1 MLRAP
6 VTPEPHLVKIFLNRR
21 SLNTPCTPWKV
32 KGNFFVFHVY
42 PSPGLS
48 TIGSEV
54 LNSMK
59 KPFLKRMGDF
69 LEGKGFYIVL
79 FLCVAAIGISGYYL
93 FSSLTPDEP
102 DAPVAGTAQITVT
115 PSPRPTPV
123 DAGLMNRPAAT
134 PAPEHTVPASPAVP
148 AATPS
153 AMPSATPQPTP
164 QAAPTVFTWPVQ
176 GDILTDYSLE
186 VLSYN
191 PTMDDW
197 RTHDGLD
204 IASAA
209 GTEVKAAAAG
219 TVTAVLQDAMMGT
232 TVVVEHGGGLTS
244 TYANLASVPTVAV
257 GDTVGAGSVL
267 GSVGGTAIAESAL
280 ASHLH
285 FSMSLD
291 GSTVDP
297 LEYLPN

>member
-1 MLRAP
+1 
-6 VTPEPHLVKIFLNRR
+6 
-21 SLNTPCTPWKV
+21 
-32 KGNFFVFHVY
+32 
-42 PSPGLS
+42 
-48 TIGSEV
+48 
-54 LNSMK
+54 
-59 KPFLKRMGDF
+59 
-69 LEGKGFYIVL
+69 
-79 FLCVAAIGISGYYL
+79 
-93 FSSLTPDEP
+93 
-102 DAPVAGTAQITVT
+102 
-115 PSPRPTPV
+115 
-123 DAGLMNRPAAT
+123 MNRPAAT

-244 TYANLASVPTVAV
+244 TYSNLASVPTVAV

>member
-1 MLRAP
+1 
-6 VTPEPHLVKIFLNRR
+6 
-21 SLNTPCTPWKV
+21 
-32 KGNFFVFHVY
+32 
-42 PSPGLS
+42 
-48 TIGSEV
+48 
-54 LNSMK
+54 MK

-219 TVTAVLQDAMMGT
+219 TVTAVLQ
-232 TVVVEHGGGLTS
+232 GGGLTS
-244 TYANLASVPTVAV
+244 SYSNLASVPTVAV
-257 GDTVGAGSVL
+257 GDRVGAGSVL

>member
-1 MLRAP
+1 
-6 VTPEPHLVKIFLNRR
+6 
-21 SLNTPCTPWKV
+21 
-32 KGNFFVFHVY
+32 
-42 PSPGLS
+42 
-48 TIGSEV
+48 
-54 LNSMK
+54 
-59 KPFLKRMGDF
+59 MGDF

-123 DAGLMNRPAAT
+123 DAGLMNR
-134 PAPEHTVPASPAVP
+134 P

-244 TYANLASVPTVAV
+244 TYSNLASVPTVAV

>member
-1 MLRAP
+1 M
-6 VTPEPHLVKIFLNRR
+6 
-21 SLNTPCTPWKV
+21 
-32 KGNFFVFHVY
+32 
-42 PSPGLS
+42 
-48 TIGSEV
+48 
-54 LNSMK
+54 
-59 KPFLKRMGDF
+59 
-69 LEGKGFYIVL
+69 
-79 FLCVAAIGISGYYL
+79 
-93 FSSLTPDEP
+93 
-102 DAPVAGTAQITVT
+102 
-115 PSPRPTPV
+115 
-123 DAGLMNRPAAT
+123 
-134 PAPEHTVPASPAVP
+134 
-148 AATPS
+148 
-153 AMPSATPQPTP
+153 
-164 QAAPTVFTWPVQ
+164 
-176 GDILTDYSLE
+176 
-186 VLSYN
+186 LSYN

-232 TVVVEHGGGLTS
+232 TVVVEHGGGLNS
-244 TYANLASVPTVAV
+244 TYSNLAAVPTVAV

>member
-1 MLRAP
+1 
-6 VTPEPHLVKIFLNRR
+6 
-21 SLNTPCTPWKV
+21 
-32 KGNFFVFHVY
+32 
-42 PSPGLS
+42 
-48 TIGSEV
+48 
-54 LNSMK
+54 
-59 KPFLKRMGDF
+59 
-69 LEGKGFYIVL
+69 
-79 FLCVAAIGISGYYL
+79 
-93 FSSLTPDEP
+93 
-102 DAPVAGTAQITVT
+102 
-115 PSPRPTPV
+115 
-123 DAGLMNRPAAT
+123 
-134 PAPEHTVPASPAVP
+134 
-148 AATPS
+148 
-153 AMPSATPQPTP
+153 MPSATPQPTP

-244 TYANLASVPTVAV
+244 TYSNLASVPTVAV

-297 LEYLPN
+297 WNTCPTKFFPFLSSLICRRRMASAMRRLHCITHVLREKGPVGQHARQLDERVGKSAAAVKPHPGRFQQLARLRRPEGQGHDRPGAPLLPLLKDDAPPRGGRRCGGPPSVQDPGCPAAEAAPAHRFPGENPVRCPTR

>member
-1 MLRAP
+1 
-6 VTPEPHLVKIFLNRR
+6 
-21 SLNTPCTPWKV
+21 
-32 KGNFFVFHVY
+32 
-42 PSPGLS
+42 
-48 TIGSEV
+48 
-54 LNSMK
+54 MK

-244 TYANLASVPTVAV
+244 TYSNLASVPTVAV

-297 LEYLPN
+297 WNTCPTKFFPFLSSLICRRRMATAMRRLHCITPRPPGKRPGRAARPPAR

>member
-1 MLRAP
+1 
-6 VTPEPHLVKIFLNRR
+6 
-21 SLNTPCTPWKV
+21 
-32 KGNFFVFHVY
+32 
-42 PSPGLS
+42 
-48 TIGSEV
+48 
-54 LNSMK
+54 
-59 KPFLKRMGDF
+59 MGDF

-102 DAPVAGTAQITVT
+102 DAPVAG
-115 PSPRPTPV
+115 
-123 DAGLMNRPAAT
+123 T

-244 TYANLASVPTVAV
+244 TYSNLASVPTVAV

>member
-1 MLRAP
+1 
-6 VTPEPHLVKIFLNRR
+6 
-21 SLNTPCTPWKV
+21 
-32 KGNFFVFHVY
+32 
-42 PSPGLS
+42 
-48 TIGSEV
+48 
-54 LNSMK
+54 MK

-164 QAAPTVFTWPVQ
+164 QAAPTVFTWPGQ

-219 TVTAVLQDAMMGT
+219 TVTACLLYTSDAAD
-232 TVVVEHGGGLTS
+232 E
-244 TYANLASVPTVAV
+244 
-257 GDTVGAGSVL
+257 
-267 GSVGGTAIAESAL
+267 
-280 ASHLH
+280 
-285 FSMSLD
+285 
-291 GSTVDP
+291 
-297 LEYLPN
+297 

>member
-1 MLRAP
+1 M
-6 VTPEPHLVKIFLNRR
+6 KQ
-21 SLNTPCTPWKV
+21 K
-32 KGNFFVFHVY
+32 
-42 PSPGLS
+42 PSQHKL
-48 TIGSEV
+48 
-54 LNSMK
+54 
-59 KPFLKRMGDF
+59 GDF

-197 RTHDGLD
+197 RTHDGID
-204 IASAA
+204 VQADEGAA
-209 GTEVKAAAAG
+209 VKTAAAG
-219 TVTAVLQDAMMGT
+219 TVQSVTDDELMGT
-232 TVVVEHGGGLTS
+232 TVVIQHDGG
-244 TYANLASVPTVAV
+244 YATQYSSLQENTPVAQGQTVAAGEVIGYV
-257 GDTVGAGSVL
+257 GSTSA
-267 GSVGGTAIAESAL
+267 AESRMGP
-280 ASHLH
+280 HLH
-285 FSMSLD
+285 FSVSRD
-291 GSTVDP
+291 GAVIDP
-297 LEYLPN
+297 HDYVNGGE

>member
-1 MLRAP
+1 
-6 VTPEPHLVKIFLNRR
+6 
-21 SLNTPCTPWKV
+21 
-32 KGNFFVFHVY
+32 
-42 PSPGLS
+42 
-48 TIGSEV
+48 
-54 LNSMK
+54 MK

-219 TVTAVLQDAMMGT
+219 TVTAILQDGHHRCGGARRRTDQHLLQPGLRT
-232 TVVVEHGGGLTS
+232 HGGGGRHGWRRLR
-244 TYANLASVPTVAV
+244 
-257 GDTVGAGSVL
+257 AGL
-267 GSVGGTAIAESAL
+267 GGRHRHRRERPGQPSAL
-280 ASHLH
+280 QHVAGRLH
-285 FSMSLD
+285 C
-291 GSTVDP
+291 
-297 LEYLPN
+297 

>member
-1 MLRAP
+1 
-6 VTPEPHLVKIFLNRR
+6 
-21 SLNTPCTPWKV
+21 
-32 KGNFFVFHVY
+32 
-42 PSPGLS
+42 
-48 TIGSEV
+48 
-54 LNSMK
+54 
-59 KPFLKRMGDF
+59 MGDF

-197 RTHDGLD
+197 RTHD
-204 IASAA
+204 
-209 GTEVKAAAAG
+209 AAG

-244 TYANLASVPTVAV
+244 TYSNLASVPTVAV